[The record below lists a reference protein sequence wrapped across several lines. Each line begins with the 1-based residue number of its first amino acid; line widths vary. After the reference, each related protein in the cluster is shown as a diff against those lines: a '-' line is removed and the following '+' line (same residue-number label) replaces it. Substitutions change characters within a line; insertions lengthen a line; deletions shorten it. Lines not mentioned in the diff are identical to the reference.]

1 VFAGLLRVFAGLLR
15 EHEEVFASH
24 RSVRSAMKP
33 VMNAQ
38 QCVDSQLI
46 VEAPALMSIV
56 HPYSISLR
64 TTARWPSEVSQA
76 DPLLGG
82 PSR

>member
-1 VFAGLLRVFAGLLR
+1 MLQ
-15 EHEEVFASH
+15 
-24 RSVRSAMKP
+24 

-38 QCVDSQLI
+38 QSVDSQLI

-56 HPYSISLR
+56 RPYSISLR

-76 DPLLGG
+76 DPPPDSYAL
-82 PSR
+82 